1 MSVVNKRERRKNA
14 GQRMGSLLGKAME
27 EDDTFWSHETW
38 NDDDGEDSDNDS
50 FHESDEDSV
59 LKKDVF
65 DSDFDDSE
73 SDNEDDDVAAGEA
86 EELELQKSERAR
98 RNQKISTNY
107 VDAKSSTA
115 RGNRGR
121 RGASN
126 KRAVGVGFNA
136 GIVLKFPSNSS
147 NSLALLPTPS
157 SISALQ
163 LTKPSTTSIQSTI
176 STAAAAAADTKNK
189 TAVNNLPEP
198 SPLPA
203 PVPVPSSQANDVS
216 SSSRKLKNRIV
227 GDPVVRSSRFSL
239 RERRSTHEVRK
250 LRENRSTPSRQSA
263 TTTTNTNA
271 AAASTGRSKSS
282 SSGGSNSRTTTTAKR
297 KRHSQEELLLE
308 AIHETE
314 PENQR
319 WLFGRKRT
327 QDQHDKDKDL
337 NSGFRDKYRGRKV
350 IEKFHSRRGCL
361 NTLTFPEMD
370 AVPEILTRRQPHH
383 QQKVQ
388 EESLES
394 LPSNVASSSSAEP
407 SQQVSSNI
415 CVITGKPG
423 RYKDP
428 ITNLPYHNLTAFK
441 ELRRRHENGIPILKN
456 NKGSIDGE
464 GTKNNKQVTK
474 KKSTVRETSQGD
486 GDSFSS
492 TATKG
497 DKKPAT
503 HYLSKGEKKI
513 SANNGKNNKKN
524 AGKKAPPKKSSS
536 PSDAKLPF
544 QSPKPPSRPS
554 FSTAHKQQSQQPYPI
569 LPTFSLSR
577 KDSSTTTTTTTAATT
592 TIESPISPSG
602 RRLSPRKWKPS
613 EKKLENICMSPKK
626 DGVIATPRVSSIKPQ
641 QLALATGLN
650 MQRLDDKNDRIN
662 MTITGSSATY
672 PSSSLSTSVMP
683 IQSDTAVATK
693 ILPPPPVKAHSATE
707 NNNNSDQKNKKLRK
721 ESETNRESSNKKP
734 KTIGKG
740 TTAAFKPKKAVGF
753 QPLPPEDNIKNSSL
767 PTAAATSIAGTSVNT
782 TINSAD
788 SNGISQKTTTIA
800 TTAPSTGT
808 TKNGSSYDVCTAKIA
823 GNNIRKNNDAV
834 TENTD
839 QNRITSSATGTKG
852 QEIKSKYE

>member
-38 NDDDGEDSDNDS
+38 NDDDDGEDSGNDS

-98 RNQKISTNY
+98 RNQKSSTNY

-115 RGNRGR
+115 RGNRGK
-121 RGASN
+121 RGAAN

-163 LTKPSTTSIQSTI
+163 LTKPSTTSIQSAI
-176 STAAAAAADTKNK
+176 AAAAADTKTK
-189 TAVNNLPEP
+189 IAVNNLPEP
-198 SPLPA
+198 STLPA
-203 PVPVPSSQANDVS
+203 PVTSSRANAVS
-216 SSSRKLKNRIV
+216 SSSRKSKNRIV
-227 GDPVVRSSRFSL
+227 GDPVVRSSRVSL
-239 RERRSTHEVRK
+239 RERRSTHGVRT

-263 TTTTNTNA
+263 TITTNAA

-282 SSGGSNSRTTTTAKR
+282 SGGSNSRTTTTTTTAKR

-350 IEKFHSRRGCL
+350 IQKFHSRRGCL

-370 AVPEILTRRQPHH
+370 AVPEILTRRQP
-383 QQKVQ
+383 QQQQQQVQ
-388 EESLES
+388 EKNLES
-394 LPSNVASSSSAEP
+394 RPSNVASSSSAEP
-407 SQQVSSNI
+407 SQQQVSSNI
-415 CVITGKPG
+415 CVITGRPG

-428 ITNLPYHNLTAFK
+428 ITNLPYHNLAAFK
-441 ELRRRHENGIPILKN
+441 ELRRRHDNGIPILKN
-456 NKGSIDGE
+456 NKGGIDGE
-464 GTKNNKQVTK
+464 ETKNNKQVTK
-474 KKSTVRETSQGD
+474 KKSMVRGTSQGD
-486 GDSFSS
+486 SVSFSG
-492 TATKG
+492 TATNG
-497 DKKPAT
+497 DQKPAT
-503 HYLSKGEKKI
+503 RHHSNGEKKI
-513 SANNGKNNKKN
+513 SANDGKNNKTN
-524 AGKKAPPKKSSS
+524 AEKKAPPKKSSS
-536 PSDAKLPF
+536 PGDAKLPF

-554 FSTAHKQQSQQPYPI
+554 ISTVHKQQPQQPYPKLPVHKQQSQQPYSK

-577 KDSSTTTTTTTAATT
+577 KDSSTTTTTAATT
-592 TIESPISPSG
+592 TINSPISP
-602 RRLSPRKWKPS
+602 
-613 EKKLENICMSPKK
+613 
-626 DGVIATPRVSSIKPQ
+626 TH
-641 QLALATGLN
+641 
-650 MQRLDDKNDRIN
+650 
-662 MTITGSSATY
+662 
-672 PSSSLSTSVMP
+672 PSSSLSTSV
-683 IQSDTAVATK
+683 ISVQSDTAVAPK
-693 ILPPPPVKAHSATE
+693 ILPPPPVKPYSMTE
-707 NNNNSDQKNKKLRK
+707 NNNNSNQRDKKLKK
-721 ESETNRESSNKKP
+721 ESETNGEGSRKKA

-740 TTAAFKPKKAVGF
+740 TTTASKPNKAVGI
-753 QPLPPEDNIKNSSL
+753 QPLPPVCEDNNKKSSL
-767 PTAAATSIAGTSVNT
+767 PTVAATPIAGTSAKAAA
-782 TINSAD
+782 INSAN

-808 TKNGSSYDVCTAKIA
+808 IKNGSSHDVCTAKVV
-823 GNNIRKNNDAV
+823 GNNIRKNSDAV

-839 QNRITSSATGTKG
+839 KNTITSTGTATGTKG
-852 QEIKSKYE
+852 QEIKSKYEEEVKDKTKKQIT

>member
-38 NDDDGEDSDNDS
+38 NDDDGEDSGNDS
-50 FHESDEDSV
+50 FRESDEDSV

-98 RNQKISTNY
+98 RNQKSSTNY

-115 RGNRGR
+115 RGNRGK
-121 RGASN
+121 RGPAN

-157 SISALQ
+157 SNSSLQ
-163 LTKPSTTSIQSTI
+163 LTKPSATTSLQSAIT
-176 STAAAAAADTKNK
+176 TAAAAADTKNA
-189 TAVNNLPEP
+189 TVVNNLPEP
-198 SPLPA
+198 LPLPA
-203 PVPVPSSQANDVS
+203 PVTSSQANAVS
-216 SSSRKLKNRIV
+216 SSSRKSKNRII
-227 GDPVVRSSRFSL
+227 GDPVVRSSRVSL
-239 RERRSTHEVRK
+239 RERRSTHGVRK

-263 TTTTNTNA
+263 TTTTTA

-282 SSGGSNSRTTTTAKR
+282 SNGGSNSRTATTTAKR

-350 IEKFHSRRGCL
+350 IQKFHSRRGCL

-370 AVPEILTRRQPHH
+370 AVPEILTRRQPQHH
-383 QQKVQ
+383 HAQGKN
-388 EESLES
+388 LES
-394 LPSNVASSSSAEP
+394 RSSTLASSSSAEP
-407 SQQVSSNI
+407 SKQQVSNI

-423 RYKDP
+423 KYKDP
-428 ITNLPYHNLTAFK
+428 ITDLPYHDLTAFK
-441 ELRRRHENGIPILKN
+441 ELRRRHKNGIPIMVYS
-456 NKGSIDGE
+456 KGSTGRE

-474 KKSTVRETSQGD
+474 KKSGTSQGD
-486 GDSFSS
+486 GDSFSG

-503 HYLSKGEKKI
+503 HHLSKGEKKI
-513 SANNGKNNKKN
+513 STNDGKNNKIN
-524 AGKKAPPKKSSS
+524 AGKKAPPNKSFS

-554 FSTAHKQQSQQPYPI
+554 ISTVHKQQSQQTHPK

-577 KDSSTTTTTTTAATT
+577 KDSSTTKTKTAATT
-592 TIESPISPSG
+592 TIDSPISPSG

-613 EKKLENICMSPKK
+613 EKVLENICMSPEK
-626 DGVIATPRVSSIKPQ
+626 DGVLAAPRLSSIKPQ
-641 QLALATGLN
+641 QLVVATGLN
-650 MQRLDDKNDRIN
+650 IQRLDDKNDHIN
-662 MTITGSSATY
+662 KTTTGSSTATATATN
-672 PSSSLSTSVMP
+672 PSSSLSTSVMSVK
-683 IQSDTAVATK
+683 SDTAATK
-693 ILPPPPVKAHSATE
+693 IPPPPPVK
-707 NNNNSDQKNKKLRK
+707 
-721 ESETNRESSNKKP
+721 
-734 KTIGKG
+734 
-740 TTAAFKPKKAVGF
+740 
-753 QPLPPEDNIKNSSL
+753 SSL
-767 PTAAATSIAGTSVNT
+767 PTAAATPIAGTSANAA
-782 TINSAD
+782 INSANN
-788 SNGISQKTTTIA
+788 SNGISQKTTTSATIA
-800 TTAPSTGT
+800 TAAPSTGGS
-808 TKNGSSYDVCTAKIA
+808 TKNGSSHDVCTAKIE
-823 GNNIRKNNDAV
+823 GNNIRKNSDAV

-839 QNRITSSATGTKG
+839 KNTITSTGTGTKG